1 MLNISTHYP
10 KTPLFPFAL
19 DRLAPDL
26 EQARAHNEARP
37 EQANLLYEQVA
48 VSLLEL
54 AKQQGLTPSDPDA
67 QITERDQSETPEQ
80 TALRQCI
87 AVTYFEH
94 AEVFEKLKQVDQA
107 QAYYQKAIG
116 WGHANALE
124 QLTRL
129 LASSGPRFSLGKLPI
144 RPEPYALREE
154 SAQLLELLKDQP
166 KALIEVIGL
175 PGVGKTTLLQ
185 RLIQPRPDAFFAS
198 YDLLAWID
206 CSSVNRAHADIQ
218 AIGYALGYGNL
229 RPQTALRQ
237 VANYVQ
243 QHPRSLLILDGLT
256 PSNVD
261 LALTWLKPSFWS
273 GQLIYTTAEPLTD
286 KLKQRLERDVD
297 SLPLSLFTSEQAKD
311 LVQQCLPQE
320 PLDTCDFAQV
330 IRMTEG
336 FPAVIQALCRHY
348 QATIL
353 GFKNFADFLA
363 QSEQHQAV
371 RDILLRE
378 IAQTTLGPLE
388 AEAVTNPITARALTI
403 IKQAAWLGEPRIP
416 FAFFSHE
423 QVAQDAIQMLS
434 QKQLEMMD
442 IDQATNSLKLNPAF
456 LNVVQKR
463 YLSEQLP
470 LIGKNIQRLFKVFN
484 YLTDNESSDG
494 RHNKPE
500 DLKPYTDLVHTLVFE
515 TCAKFSFAKDSPLL
529 HQVLT
534 LGSSLARLYY
544 LHHGE
549 LQLAYD
555 CLQAAQRLFKQGLPK
570 EQLAHFEQRPEDF
583 ALSIAQQETSQEEA
597 LLLKLYAEEYLYQ
610 EGTLASQLVPRGQVA
625 VEVIQNFEKS
635 YAIQVNLGPVGNPE
649 AVAYTLRNL
658 TRALR
663 KQGRLV
669 DALERFDELTRWFD
683 RYPAVFNERVRA
695 EILIDQGIIQK
706 ELEDARPEAER
717 NYQPAIDAL
726 YETHRIFLRHETAN
740 QHQALGM
747 LSIYLGEAYLAG
759 GNFEAGM
766 THTCQIL
773 LYDGKRRERQGRAY
787 FNLARAFYEAEY
799 WALAKLFVDQAL
811 PIQIGAFQPVTK
823 VLGLKIEQKLLQHQQ
838 TVTQDPIDVQTASW
852 ETQASLTAYC
862 EAQLI
867 ACSVPPKL
875 ISRDQIKVVEATAY
889 AWLWQQHAKAVLETE
904 QAVLEAQ
911 QAELTQKIAALE
923 VQEKTQEEKRTLQL
937 QQEALWYHTLAQRI
951 NLDAPENKHA
961 LLFAKQFQE
970 EQLYQ
975 MIQLLQRANG
985 EKLLKNK
992 VALAE
997 RLIEAVSRAL
1007 PRIEFNATLGAS
1019 DTVDLPAIVQAV
1031 TKLLSEPHSDQ
1042 KASAQRIADPE
1053 QKSRSLRV
1061 CAGIQQQVEEMAY
1074 YAARCWQPVFSGQA
1088 WHTQDIQTLAE
1099 YGARR
1104 VMDYLKTGGVDM
1116 LSSQE
1121 RVILALMMGEANAR
1135 LSQPKADESGRTSPG
1150 GRSVQGFFSEPGV
1163 KVEAEEPGAGL
1174 YLPSQQVRPSV
1185 YGYRFGSPLEA
1196 RTRPYQGVFKSEAEA
1211 QQVVE
1216 EARNQQKSC
1225 LVM

>member
-1 MLNISTHYP
+1 MLNISTHSP
-10 KTPLFPFAL
+10 NTPLLSVAS

-26 EQARAHNEARP
+26 AQARP
-37 EQANLLYEQVA
+37 E
-48 VSLLEL
+48 L
-54 AKQQGLTPSDPDA
+54 AA
-67 QITERDQSETPEQ
+67 
-80 TALRQCI
+80 A
-87 AVTYFEH
+87 
-94 AEVFEKLKQVDQA
+94 
-107 QAYYQKAIG
+107 
-116 WGHANALE
+116 
-124 QLTRL
+124 
-129 LASSGPRFSLGKLPI
+129 GPRFSLGKLPI
-144 RPEPYALREE
+144 RPNHYVPRAE
-154 SAQLLELLKDQP
+154 SAQLFELLKDQP

-185 RLIQPRPDAFFAS
+185 RLIHPRPDAFFAS

-237 VANYVQ
+237 VASYVQ
-243 QHPRSLLILDGLT
+243 KHPRSLLILDGLT
-256 PSNVD
+256 PSNAD
-261 LALTWLKPSFWS
+261 LVLTWLKPSFWS
-273 GQLIYTTAEPLTD
+273 GQLIYTTAQPLTD
-286 KLKQRLERDVD
+286 KLKQRLERDID
-297 SLPLSLFTSEQAKD
+297 SLPLSLFTPEQAKD

-320 PLDTCDFAQV
+320 PLDACDFAQV

-348 QATIL
+348 QATKTS
-353 GFKNFADFLA
+353 FRNFADFLA
-363 QSEQHQAV
+363 QPEQHQEV
-371 RDILLRE
+371 RNTLLSE
-378 IAQTTLGPLE
+378 IAQASLGPLE
-388 AEAVTNPITARALTI
+388 AETVTNPITERALTI
-403 IKQAAWLGEPRIP
+403 LKQAAWLGEPRIP
-416 FAFFSHE
+416 LAFFGNE
-423 QVAQDAIQMLS
+423 PVDQEAIQMLS
-434 QKQLEMMD
+434 QKQLEILD
-442 IDQATNSLKLNPAF
+442 LDQATNSLKLNPAF
-456 LNVVQKR
+456 LSVVQNR
-463 YLSEQLP
+463 YLSEQRP
-470 LIGKNIQRLFKVFN
+470 LLEKNIQRLSEVFN
-484 YLTDNESSDG
+484 YLTDNESSEG

-515 TCAKFSFAKDSPLL
+515 TCATVSFAKNLPLL

-549 LQLAYD
+549 LQLAHD
-555 CLQAAQRLFKQGLPK
+555 CLQGAQRLFKQGLSK
-570 EQLAHFEQRPEDF
+570 EQIAHFEQRPEDF
-583 ALSIAQQETSQEEA
+583 ALSITRQEANQEEA
-597 LLLKLYAEEYLYQ
+597 QLLKLYAEEYLYQ

-635 YAIQVNLGPVGNPE
+635 YAIQVNLGTVGNPE

-669 DALERFDELTRWFD
+669 DALERFDELARWFD
-683 RYPAVFNERVRA
+683 RYPAVFNERVRT

-706 ELEDARPEAER
+706 ELEDARPAAER

-811 PIQIGAFQPVTK
+811 PIQIGAFQSVTK

-838 TVTQDPIDVQTASW
+838 TVTQSPSNAQSANW

-862 EAQLI
+862 EAQLV
-867 ACSVPPKL
+867 AGSAPPKL
-875 ISRDQIKVVEATAY
+875 ISRAQIEVVEATAY

-904 QAVLEAQ
+904 QAALEAQ
-911 QAELTQKIAALE
+911 QAELTQKIAALDA
-923 VQEKTQEEKRTLQL
+923 QEKTQEEKRTLQL
-937 QQEALWYHTLAQRI
+937 QQEALWYATLAQRI

-961 LLFAKQFQE
+961 RLFAEQFQE

-975 MIQLLQRANG
+975 IIQLLRRANG
-985 EKLLKNK
+985 EALLKNK
-992 VALAE
+992 TALAE
-997 RLIEAVSRAL
+997 RLNEAVSGAL
-1007 PRIEFNATLGAS
+1007 PKIELGIA

-1031 TKLLSEPHSDQ
+1031 AKLLSEPQRSDQ
-1042 KASAQRIADPE
+1042 KAGVLRVADPE
-1053 QKSRSLRV
+1053 QKSKSLHV
-1061 CAGIQQQVEEMAY
+1061 SAGIQQQIEEMAY

-1088 WHTQDIQTLAE
+1088 WRTQDIQTLAE

-1121 RVILALMMGEANAR
+1121 RVILALMTGEANAR
-1135 LSQPKADESGRTSPG
+1135 LSQPKAGESGRSLQG
-1150 GRSVQGFFSEPGV
+1150 GWSVQGFFSKPGV
-1163 KVEAEEPGAGL
+1163 KVETEEQGAGL

-1196 RTRPYQGVFKSEAEA
+1196 HRDDYTMPD
-1211 QQVVE
+1211 
-1216 EARNQQKSC
+1216 
-1225 LVM
+1225 

>member
-1 MLNISTHYP
+1 MLNVSTHYSN
-10 KTPLFPFAL
+10 TPLLPFAS

-26 EQARAHNEARP
+26 TQARALKEAQP
-37 EQANLLYEQVA
+37 EQANPLYEKVTLA
-48 VSLLEL
+48 LLEL
-54 AKQQGLTPSDPDA
+54 TKQQGLTPSDPNVRV
-67 QITERDQSETPEQ
+67 TERDRSETPEQ
-80 TALRQCI
+80 TALRQCL
-87 AVTYFEH
+87 ADVYFEH
-94 AEVFEKLKQVDQA
+94 AKVFEQLKQVDQA
-107 QAYYQKAIG
+107 QACYQKAQG
-116 WGHANALE
+116 WGHAEAAQ

-129 LASSGPRFSLGKLPI
+129 LAAAGPRFSLGKLPI
-144 RPEPYALREE
+144 RLDHYVARAE
-154 SAQLLELLKDQP
+154 SAQLFELLKDQP

-185 RLIQPRPDAFFAS
+185 RLIHPRPDAFFAS

-229 RPQTALRQ
+229 RPQAALRQ
-237 VANYVQ
+237 VENFVQ
-243 QHPRSLLILDGLT
+243 KHPRSLLILDGLT
-256 PSNVD
+256 PSNAD
-261 LALTWLKPSFWS
+261 LVLTWLKPSSWS

-286 KLKQRLERDVD
+286 KLKQRLERDVV
-297 SLPLSLFTSEQAKD
+297 SLPLSLFTAEQAKE

-320 PLDTCDFAQV
+320 PLDACDFAQV

-348 QATIL
+348 HASRAS
-353 GFKNFADFLA
+353 FKNFADFLA
-363 QSEQHQAV
+363 QPEHHQEV
-371 RDILLRE
+371 RESLLSE
-378 IAQTTLGPLE
+378 IAQTILGPLE
-388 AEAVTNPITARALTI
+388 AETVTNPITARALTI
-403 IKQAAWLGEPRIP
+403 LKQAAWLGEPRIP
-416 FAFFSHE
+416 FAFFGNQ
-423 QVAQDAIQMLS
+423 QVDQEAIQMLS
-434 QKQLEMMD
+434 QKQLEMVD
-442 IDQATNSLKLNPAF
+442 LDQATNSLKLNPAF
-456 LNVVQKR
+456 LSVVQKR
-463 YLSEQLP
+463 YLSEQRP
-470 LIGKNIQRLFKVFN
+470 LLEQNIQRLSEVFN
-484 YLTDNESSDG
+484 YLTDNESSEG

-515 TCAKFSFAKDSPLL
+515 TCATVSFAKNLPLL

-544 LHHGE
+544 MHHGE
-549 LQLAYD
+549 LQLAHD
-555 CLQAAQRLFKQGLPK
+555 CLQGAQRFFKQGLSK
-570 EQLAHFEQRPEDF
+570 EQIAHFEQRPEDF
-583 ALSIAQQETSQEEA
+583 AVSITGQEANQEEA
-597 LLLKLYAEEYLYQ
+597 QLLKLYAEEYLYQ
-610 EGTLASQLVPRGQVA
+610 EGTLASQLVERGKVA

-635 YAIQVNLGPVGNPE
+635 YAIQVNLGTVGNPE

-669 DALERFDELTRWFD
+669 DALERFDELARWFD
-683 RYPAVFNERVRA
+683 RYPAVFNERVRT

-706 ELEDARPEAER
+706 ELEDARPAAER

-740 QHQALGM
+740 QHQSLGM

-759 GNFEAGM
+759 GDFEAGM

-811 PIQIGAFQPVTK
+811 PIQIGAFQSVTK
-823 VLGLKIEQKLLQHQQ
+823 VLGLKIEQKLRQHQQ
-838 TVTQDPIDVQTASW
+838 TVTQNPSNGQSAHW

-862 EAQLI
+862 EAQLV
-867 ACSVPPKL
+867 ACSAPPKL
-875 ISRDQIKVVEATAY
+875 ISRDQIKVIEATAD

-904 QAVLEAQ
+904 QAALEAQ

-923 VQEKTQEEKRTLQL
+923 AQEKTREEKRTLQL

-951 NLDAPENKHA
+951 NLDAPENQHA

-975 MIQLLQRANG
+975 IIQLLRRANG
-985 EKLLKNK
+985 EALLKNK
-992 VALAE
+992 DKAALTE
-997 RLIEAVSRAL
+997 KLSEAVLRAL
-1007 PRIEFNATLGAS
+1007 PKIELGAGG
-1019 DTVDLPAIVQAV
+1019 TVDLPAIVQAV
-1031 TKLLSEPHSDQ
+1031 TKLLSEPRSNQ
-1042 KASAQRIADPE
+1042 KAGVLRVADPE
-1053 QKSRSLRV
+1053 QKSKSLHV
-1061 CAGIQQQVEEMAY
+1061 SAGIQQQVEEMAY
-1074 YAARCWQPVFSGQA
+1074 YAARCWQPVFSGQT
-1088 WHTQDIQTLAE
+1088 WPTKDIQTLAE

-1121 RVILALMMGEANAR
+1121 RVILALMMGEASTR
-1135 LSQPKADESGRTSPG
+1135 LSQPKAGESGQSSQG
-1150 GRSVQGFFSEPGV
+1150 GWSVQGFFSKPGV
-1163 KVEAEEPGAGL
+1163 KVETEEQGAGL

-1196 RTRPYQGVFKSEAEA
+1196 RTRPYQGVFKSEAEV

-1216 EARNQQKSC
+1216 NTQHQQNSC

>member
-1 MLNISTHYP
+1 MLNISTQYP
-10 KTPLFPFAL
+10 NTPLLPLAS
-19 DRLAPDL
+19 DRLTQDL
-26 EQARAHNEARP
+26 AQARAHKEARP
-37 EQANLLYEQVA
+37 ELASPLYEQVTVA
-48 VSLLEL
+48 LLEL
-54 AKQQGLTPSDPDA
+54 AKQQGLTPSDPNGRV
-67 QITERDQSETPEQ
+67 TERDRSETPEQ
-80 TALRQCI
+80 TALRQCL
-87 AVTYFEH
+87 ADVYFEH
-94 AEVFEKLKQVDQA
+94 AKVFEQLKQVDQA
-107 QAYYQKAIG
+107 QACYQKAQG
-116 WGHANALE
+116 WGHAEAAQ

-129 LASSGPRFSLGKLPI
+129 LAAAGPRFSLGKLPI
-144 RPEPYALREE
+144 RLDHYVARAE
-154 SAQLLELLKDQP
+154 SAQLFELLKDQP

-185 RLIQPRPDAFFAS
+185 RLIHPRPDAFFAS

-256 PSNVD
+256 PSNAD
-261 LALTWLKPSFWS
+261 LVLTWLKPSFWS
-273 GQLIYTTAEPLTD
+273 GQLIYTTAQPLTD
-286 KLKQRLERDVD
+286 KLKQRLERDID
-297 SLPLSLFTSEQAKD
+297 SLPLSLFTPEQAKD

-320 PLDTCDFAQV
+320 PLDACDFAQV

-348 QATIL
+348 QATKA
-353 GFKNFADFLA
+353 GFRSFADFLA
-363 QSEQHQAV
+363 QPEQHQEV
-371 RDILLRE
+371 RAILLSE
-378 IAQTTLGPLE
+378 IAQASLGPLE
-388 AEAVTNPITARALTI
+388 AETVTNPITARALTI
-403 IKQAAWLGEPRIP
+403 LKQAAWLGEPRIP
-416 FAFFSHE
+416 FAFFGNE
-423 QVAQDAIQMLS
+423 QVDQEAIQMLS
-434 QKQLEMMD
+434 QKQLEILD
-442 IDQATNSLKLNPAF
+442 LDQATNSLKLNPAF
-456 LNVVQKR
+456 LSVVQNR
-463 YLSEQLP
+463 YLSEQRP
-470 LIGKNIQRLFKVFN
+470 LLEKNIQRLSEVFN
-484 YLTDNESSDG
+484 YLTDNESSEG

-515 TCAKFSFAKDSPLL
+515 TCATVSFAKNLPLL
-529 HQVLT
+529 HQVLM

-549 LQLAYD
+549 LQLAHD
-555 CLQAAQRLFKQGLPK
+555 CLQGAQRLFKQGLSK
-570 EQLAHFEQRPEDF
+570 EQIAHFEQRPEDF
-583 ALSIAQQETSQEEA
+583 AVSITRQEATQEEA
-597 LLLKLYAEEYLYQ
+597 QLLKLYAEEYLYQ

-635 YAIQVNLGPVGNPE
+635 YAIQVNLGTVGNPE

-669 DALERFDELTRWFD
+669 DALERFDELARWFD
-683 RYPAVFNERVRA
+683 RYPAVFNERVRT

-706 ELEDARPEAER
+706 ELEDARPAAER

-811 PIQIGAFQPVTK
+811 PIQIGAFQSVTK

-838 TVTQDPIDVQTASW
+838 TVTQSPINAQSANW

-862 EAQLI
+862 EAQLV
-867 ACSVPPKL
+867 ACSAPPKL
-875 ISRDQIKVVEATAY
+875 ISRGQIEVIEATAY

-904 QAVLEAQ
+904 QAALEAQ

-975 MIQLLQRANG
+975 IIQLLRRANG
-985 EKLLKNK
+985 ETLLKSK
-992 VALAE
+992 AALAE
-997 RLIEAVSRAL
+997 RLSEAVSRAL
-1007 PRIEFNATLGAS
+1007 PKIEFSATIGTS

-1031 TKLLSEPHSDQ
+1031 TKLLSEPRSDQ
-1042 KASAQRIADPE
+1042 KAGVLRVADSE
-1053 QKSRSLRV
+1053 QKSKSLHV
-1061 CAGIQQQVEEMAY
+1061 SAGIQQQIEEMAY

-1088 WHTQDIQTLAE
+1088 WRTQDIQTLAE

-1121 RVILALMMGEANAR
+1121 RVILALMMGEASTR
-1135 LSQPKADESGRTSPG
+1135 LSQPKAGESGRSSQG
-1150 GRSVQGFFSEPGV
+1150 GWSVQGFFSKPGV
-1163 KVEAEEPGAGL
+1163 KVETEEQGAGL

-1216 EARNQQKSC
+1216 GAQHQQNSC

>member
-1 MLNISTHYP
+1 MLNISTQYP
-10 KTPLFPFAL
+10 NTPLL
-19 DRLAPDL
+19 SVSSDRLAPDL
-26 EQARAHNEARP
+26 AQARP
-37 EQANLLYEQVA
+37 ELVA
-48 VSLLEL
+48 
-54 AKQQGLTPSDPDA
+54 
-67 QITERDQSETPEQ
+67 
-80 TALRQCI
+80 
-87 AVTYFEH
+87 
-94 AEVFEKLKQVDQA
+94 
-107 QAYYQKAIG
+107 
-116 WGHANALE
+116 
-124 QLTRL
+124 
-129 LASSGPRFSLGKLPI
+129 SGPRFSLGKLPI
-144 RPEPYALREE
+144 RPNHYVPRAE
-154 SAQLLELLKDQP
+154 SAKLFELLKDQP

-185 RLIQPRPDAFFAS
+185 RLIHPRPDAFFAS

-237 VANYVQ
+237 VASYVQ
-243 QHPRSLLILDGLT
+243 QHPRSLLILDGLA
-256 PSNVD
+256 PNNID
-261 LALTWLKPSFWS
+261 LVLTWLKPTFWS
-273 GQLIYTTAEPLTD
+273 GQLIYTTAQPLTD
-286 KLKQRLERDVD
+286 KLKQRLKRDVD
-297 SLPLSLFTSEQAKD
+297 SLPLGRFTPEQAKD

-320 PLDTCDFAQV
+320 PLDACDFAQV

-348 QATIL
+348 QATKTS
-353 GFKNFADFLA
+353 FRNFADFLA
-363 QSEQHQAV
+363 QPEQHQEV
-371 RDILLRE
+371 QNTLLSE
-378 IAQTTLGPLE
+378 IAQASLGPLE
-388 AEAVTNPITARALTI
+388 AETVTNPITARALTI
-403 IKQAAWLGEPRIP
+403 LKQAAWLGEPRIP
-416 FAFFSHE
+416 LAFFGNE
-423 QVAQDAIQMLS
+423 QVDQEAIQMLS
-434 QKQLEMMD
+434 QKQLEILD
-442 IDQATNSLKLNPAF
+442 LDQATNSLKLNPAF
-456 LNVVQKR
+456 LSVVQNR
-463 YLSEQLP
+463 YLSEQRP
-470 LIGKNIQRLFKVFN
+470 LLEKNIQRLSEVFN
-484 YLTDNESSDG
+484 YLTDNESSEG

-515 TCAKFSFAKDSPLL
+515 TCATVSFAENLPLL

-549 LQLAYD
+549 LQLAHD
-555 CLQAAQRLFKQGLPK
+555 CLQGAQRLFKQGLSK
-570 EQLAHFEQRPEDF
+570 EQIAHFEQRPEDF
-583 ALSIAQQETSQEEA
+583 ALSITRQEANQEEA
-597 LLLKLYAEEYLYQ
+597 QLLKLYAEEYLYQ

-635 YAIQVNLGPVGNPE
+635 YAIQVNLSTVGNPE

-669 DALERFDELTRWFD
+669 DALERFDELARWFD
-683 RYPAVFNERVRA
+683 RYPAVFNERVRT

-706 ELEDARPEAER
+706 ELEDARPAAER

-747 LSIYLGEAYLAG
+747 LSIYLGEAYLAA

-811 PIQIGAFQPVTK
+811 PIQIGAFQSVTE
-823 VLGLKIEQKLLQHQQ
+823 VLGLKIEQKLRQHQQ
-838 TVTQDPIDVQTASW
+838 TVTQSPSNAQSVNW

-862 EAQLI
+862 EAQLV
-867 ACSVPPKL
+867 ACSAPPKL
-875 ISRDQIKVVEATAY
+875 ISRDQIKVIEATAD

-904 QAVLEAQ
+904 QAALEAQ

-923 VQEKTQEEKRTLQL
+923 AQEKTQEEKRTLQL

-975 MIQLLQRANG
+975 IIQLLRRANG
-985 EKLLKNK
+985 EVLLKNK
-992 VALAE
+992 TALAE
-997 RLIEAVSRAL
+997 RLNEAVSRAL
-1007 PRIEFNATLGAS
+1007 PKIEFGATTGTS

-1031 TKLLSEPHSDQ
+1031 TKLLSEPRSDQ
-1042 KASAQRIADPE
+1042 KAGVLRVADSE
-1053 QKSRSLRV
+1053 QKSKSLHV
-1061 CAGIQQQVEEMAY
+1061 SAGIQQQVEEMAY

-1088 WHTQDIQTLAE
+1088 WRTQDIQTLAE

-1121 RVILALMMGEANAR
+1121 RVILALMMGEASTR
-1135 LSQPKADESGRTSPG
+1135 LSQPKAGRSSRG
-1150 GRSVQGFFSEPGV
+1150 GWSVQGFFSKPGV
-1163 KVEAEEPGAGL
+1163 KVETEEQGAGL

-1211 QQVVE
+1211 QQVIE
-1216 EARNQQKSC
+1216 ETQHQQNSC